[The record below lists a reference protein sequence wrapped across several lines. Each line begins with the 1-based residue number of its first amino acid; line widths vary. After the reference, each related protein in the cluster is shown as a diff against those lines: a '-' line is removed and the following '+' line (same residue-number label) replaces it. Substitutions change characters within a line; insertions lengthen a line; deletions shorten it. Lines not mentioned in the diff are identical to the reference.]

1 MFWQIG
7 APDRTQSPRSG
18 PWTRNFRM
26 AFFSGRPFPSG
37 SFCHKREHAASLL
50 CLTFSGSL
58 GYRGQRPLPPLGN
71 LGQTLPFSPI
81 LNNGRGGGSFTTLQ
95 WKGILV
101 APLYAQSSWFPSL
114 LLRSPNPISLPL
126 GHSLCADDQQ
136 RPGVSSQPIHFQSS
150 RVETMRLALR
160 VSGYSDAAINILLLA
175 HKPGTTKQYQ
185 AVWTKFCAFL
195 SMSRLTSKDVS
206 VGVVCEFLAYHSR
219 VYKRKYRTLATYK
232 SALRHPVLF
241 SCNVEINCISFELFM
256 RGLFNLA
263 PPSRAKEKASWSLND
278 LLLFLL
284 TSQFE
289 PLESATLCSTL
300 ILLASG
306 RRIGEIANLTRNYEE
321 IVSPPSIS
329 LIWATEFVPKHH
341 TPTFQSCYPSIDY
354 LNSKVASPCP
364 CLQSFTGQVSCLVE
378 GCSST

>member
-1 MFWQIG
+1 MLNQVGSLHYFSKPNIF
-7 APDRTQSPRSG
+7 SPR
-18 PWTRNFRM
+18 
-26 AFFSGRPFPSG
+26 
-37 SFCHKREHAASLL
+37 
-50 CLTFSGSL
+50 TFV
-58 GYRGQRPLPPLGN
+58 
-71 LGQTLPFSPI
+71 
-81 LNNGRGGGSFTTLQ
+81 
-95 WKGILV
+95 V
-101 APLYAQSSWFPSL
+101 A
-114 LLRSPNPISLPL
+114 
-126 GHSLCADDQQ
+126 DEQQ
-136 RPGVSSQPIHFQSS
+136 RPGVSSQPIHFHSS
-150 RVETMRLALR
+150 RMETMRLALR

-206 VGVVCEFLAYHSR
+206 LGVVCEFLAYHSR

-263 PPSRAKEKASWSLND
+263 PPSRAKETASWSLND

-289 PLESATLCSTL
+289 PLESATFIRLTQKALCL

-329 LIWATEFVPKHH
+329 LIWAPEFVPKHH

-354 LNSKVASPCP
+354 LNSKVASDRLLCP
-364 CLQSFTGQVSCLVE
+364 VRAYKVLLDRCPVWWRDVPPLDRHTFLWSHNRLSGPVKISNLTSWFKSLVVDSRKHAKFSVDVPM
-378 GCSST
+378 GPHQM